1 MIRWAPY
8 AFVRLFLALAAGIL
22 TYLYFGAALP
32 DLRWALAGFTLLFM
46 AVQTWASR
54 QPTPG
59 PTDAAGLLAMLCL
72 FGAGLTLTQQATEK
86 RQAEHLSQL
95 SGPIEFY
102 RAVVDDYTVA
112 RPATYATT
120 VRVSAVRISG
130 RWRAAL
136 GGIRVS
142 VPRDSGVAAPRY
154 GDVWLVRG
162 GPAPAKA
169 PLNPGEFDYRRYLS
183 YHQIY
188 HQQFIHADQY
198 RQIAFQ
204 PPSTLIAVSM
214 RAARV
219 LDGVF
224 RQYVRQKREYALASA
239 LVLGI
244 KDDVDQDTKQAYADT
259 GTTHIMAVS
268 GLQVGLLFGAVTW
281 LLGRLPGRR
290 GPLFQLTTAALGL
303 ATIWSY
309 AFLTGLSASVL
320 RAAVMFTFII
330 LARATGRQS
339 TMYNTL
345 AVAAFCLL
353 CYDPYLLADVGFQ
366 LSFLAVLSIVYL
378 QPQIAALLDF
388 NDQAAARIRPWQ
400 PKLVQ
405 WLWRKVGWLADWI
418 WQATALSLAAQVA
431 TFPLGLYYF
440 HQFPLS
446 FLASNLVAV
455 PISSLAVYVG
465 LVLLVAKAVVA
476 LCGLF
481 VPATLL
487 AWLEWLPKS
496 IAWVFEKM
504 ILAFNEYIFWIGRT
518 MPSALIRD
526 VHVTTLQVWLL
537 FAIILA
543 LLTFLAVKRLPWL
556 GLACCLAALCAGS
569 NVWAAHA
576 LTTDEQLVVYS
587 IPRRS
592 VCGFWQGAVAHIVT
606 VDSLPLSET
615 ERTYRIV
622 PGIIQREARQV
633 TYHTGWQRAAVPT
646 AQPVPHVTVA
656 VWRGIRLAF
665 VAGRVDSARQARPVD
680 VVVLRRNAWVKTS
693 DLAQLFGKKARIIFD
708 SSCKSW
714 YVARQ
719 DSLLQAAG
727 FQTHDVTRQGA
738 FIIRPRPLVG
748 ATAALVETE

>member
-1 MIRWAPY
+1 M
-8 AFVRLFLALAAGIL
+8 RLFLALAAGVL
-22 TYLYFGAALP
+22 TYFYYGADLP
-32 DLRWALAGFTLLFM
+32 DLRWPLAGFTGLFIGL
-46 AVQTWASR
+46 QTWANR
-54 QPTPG
+54 QPAPG
-59 PTDAAGLLAMLCL
+59 PTDAAGAVALCCL
-72 FGAGLTLTQQATEK
+72 FVAGLALTQQATET
-86 RQAEHLSQL
+86 RRAEHVSQL
-95 SGPIEFY
+95 PGSVEFY
-102 RAVVDDYTVA
+102 RAVVDDYTVV

-120 VRVSAVRISG
+120 VRVSAVRIAG
-130 RWRAAL
+130 RWRPAL

-142 VPRDSGVAAPRY
+142 IPRDSGVAAPQY

-162 GPAPAKA
+162 GPARAKA

-183 YHQIY
+183 YHQVY
-188 HQQFIHADQY
+188 HQQFIHADQF
-198 RQIAFQ
+198 RRIAVQ
-204 PPSTLIAVSM
+204 PPSYVKAISM

-224 RQYVRQKREYALASA
+224 RQYVQQKREYALASA

-244 KDDVDQDTKQAYADT
+244 KDEVDQDTKQAYANT

-268 GLQVGLLFGAVTW
+268 GLQVGLLFTLVTW
-281 LLGRLPGRR
+281 VLKRFFGGTR
-290 GPLFQLTTAALGL
+290 GFRYWSAGVGL
-303 ATIWSY
+303 VVIWSY

-320 RAAVMFTFII
+320 RAAVMFSFII
-330 LARATGRQS
+330 VARATGRQS
-339 TMYNTL
+339 NMYNTL

-378 QPQIAALLDF
+378 QPQIAAWLDF
-388 NDQAAARIRPWQ
+388 KDKAAARIRPWQ
-400 PKLVQ
+400 PKAVQ
-405 WLWRKVGWLADWI
+405 KLWQAGGWSADWI

-431 TFPLGLYYF
+431 TFPLGLFYF

-455 PISSLAVYVG
+455 PISSLAVFVGVG
-465 LVLLVAKAVVA
+465 LLAAKGLVAV
-476 LCGLF
+476 LGLV
-481 VPATLL
+481 VPATVLS
-487 AWLEWLPKS
+487 WLDWLPRL

-504 ILAFNEYIFWIGRT
+504 ILIFNEYIFWIGRT
-518 MPSALIRD
+518 MPGALITGI
-526 VHVTTLQVWLL
+526 HVTPPQAWLI

-543 LLTFLAVKRLPWL
+543 LLTFLALKRLPWL
-556 GLACCLAALCAGS
+556 GLACGLMALFAGS
-569 NVWAAHA
+569 RVGAAQA
-576 LTTDEQLVVYS
+576 LTTDEELIIYS

-592 VCGFWQGAVAHIVT
+592 ACGFWQGAAAHIVT

-622 PGIIQREARQV
+622 PGLIQREAQRV
-633 TYHTGWQRAAVPT
+633 NYHLGWRTAPMPT
-646 AQPVPHVTVA
+646 AQPTPHVVVA

-665 VAGRVDSARQARPVD
+665 VAGPVDGARAASPVD
-680 VVVLRRNAWVKTS
+680 VVVLRRNAWVKTNV
-693 DLAQLFGKKARIIFD
+693 LAQLFGKKARIVFD

-714 YVARQ
+714 YVAKQ

-727 FQTHDVTRQGA
+727 FQTYDVTSKGA

-748 ATAALVETE
+748 LPGALVETE